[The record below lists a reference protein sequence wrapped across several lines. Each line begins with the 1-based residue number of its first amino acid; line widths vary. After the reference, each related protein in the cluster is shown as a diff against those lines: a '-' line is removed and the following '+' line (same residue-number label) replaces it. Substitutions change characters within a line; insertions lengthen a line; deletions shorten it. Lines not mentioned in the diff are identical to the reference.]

1 MSAPPLAFERVSVD
15 YASPAGT
22 LRAVE
27 NVSLTLQAGEF
38 LSLLGPSGCGK
49 TSLLKLAA
57 GLAQPS
63 VGRVLAAGREIAGPG
78 PDRGVVFQEYGVF
91 PWLTVEQNIAFGLK
105 LTACRVPPAKHAEL
119 VDHHLE
125 LMGLSEFRNA
135 LPKSLSGGMKQRV
148 AIARAYIVRPE
159 LLLLDEPFGA
169 LDPQTRLVMQDL
181 LLDLLAR
188 EGGTVLMI
196 THPESGPGRRST

>member
-15 YASPAGT
+15 YATPAGT

-105 LTACRVPPAKHAEL
+105 LAACRVPQP
-119 VDHHLE
+119 
-125 LMGLSEFRNA
+125 
-135 LPKSLSGGMKQRV
+135 
-148 AIARAYIVRPE
+148 
-159 LLLLDEPFGA
+159 
-169 LDPQTRLVMQDL
+169 
-181 LLDLLAR
+181 
-188 EGGTVLMI
+188 
-196 THPESGPGRRST
+196 STPSSSTTISS

>member
-1 MSAPPLAFERVSVD
+1 
-15 YASPAGT
+15 
-22 LRAVE
+22 
-27 NVSLTLQAGEF
+27 
-38 LSLLGPSGCGK
+38 
-49 TSLLKLAA
+49 
-57 GLAQPS
+57 
-63 VGRVLAAGREIAGPG
+63 
-78 PDRGVVFQEYGVF
+78 
-91 PWLTVEQNIAFGLK
+91 
-105 LTACRVPPAKHAEL
+105 
-119 VDHHLE
+119 
-125 LMGLSEFRNA
+125 MGLSEFRNA

-196 THPESGPGRRST
+196 THWSRRRSISPRGWR